1 MEIGHVIGYRMGS
14 VALFLIAPVFSMIRF
29 SSFLLA
35 MSLVCATPIL
45 AQEAPPPNVDP
56 TIQQMVKDV
65 QADRLEADVQTMVDF
80 HTRHTL
86 SDTTSDER
94 GVGAARRWLKSE
106 FQRISD
112 ACGGCLDVHYQKTV
126 VEASESER
134 IPGDTPVYNV
144 VAIQRG
150 TEHPN
155 RYFLMGGHLDSRVSN
170 VMDSTSRAPGA
181 NDDASGVAGAVEAA
195 RVLSQHEFESSI
207 VYVGY
212 TGEEQGLFG
221 STHAAE
227 VAVEEDWNLAG
238 VLNNDMIGNIE
249 GVDGVIENNT
259 FRVFSQP
266 RPDDLSENWSARFFG
281 GENDGP
287 SRQLARYVAD
297 MAETY
302 VRNLEPIL
310 IYRLDRFGRGGD
322 QMPFADRGFPA
333 VRVMETH
340 ENYNRQHQDIRTED
354 GIAYGDVMEGVNFQY
369 AKKLTGVNVASLAS
383 LAAGPPTPDS
393 VRIGGAVSPNTTLAW
408 DAVDHSDL
416 AGYKVYWRRTAVSR
430 WQHSEF
436 VPAGTTEHTLD
447 GLVIDNYLF
456 GVSAVDEDGHES
468 PVAFP
473 SSRIQ

>member
-1 MEIGHVIGYRMGS
+1 MEIRSGFGYPMELLPHFTKACISMLRLS
-14 VALFLIAPVFSMIRF
+14 SLLLVLTLALGN
-29 SSFLLA
+29 LA
-35 MSLVCATPIL
+35 V
-45 AQEAPPPNVDP
+45 AQEAPPPEVDP
-56 TIQQMVKDV
+56 AVQQMVRDV
-65 QADRLEADVQTMVDF
+65 QADRLRADVQTMVDF

-86 SDTTSDER
+86 SDTTSDDR
-94 GVGAARRWLKSE
+94 GIGAARRWLKAE
-106 FQRISD
+106 FERISAD
-112 ACGGCLDVHYQKTV
+112 CGGCLNVRYQKTI
-126 VEASESER
+126 VEASETER
-134 IPGDTPVYNV
+134 IPSDTPVYNV

-150 TEHPN
+150 TEHLN
-155 RYFLMGGHLDSRVSN
+155 RYVLMGGHLDSRVSN
-170 VMDSTSRAPGA
+170 IMDSTSRAPGA

-227 VAVEEDWNLAG
+227 VAQEEGWNLAA

-249 GVDGVIENNT
+249 GIDGVIENNT

-266 RPDDLSENWSARFFG
+266 RPEDLSEDWSARFFG

-287 SRQLARYVAD
+287 SRQLARYVAG

-302 VRNLEPIL
+302 VRNLEPML

-354 GIAYGDVMEGVNFQY
+354 GTEYGDVMEGVNFPY
-369 AKKLTGVNVASLAS
+369 AKKLTGVNVATLAS
-383 LAAGPPTPDS
+383 LAAGPPAPDS
-393 VRIGGAVSPNTTLAW
+393 VRIGGAVSANTTLAW
-408 DAVDHSDL
+408 EAVDHDDL
-416 AGYKVYWRRTAVSR
+416 AGYKVYWRRTAAPR
-430 WQHSEF
+430 WQHSAF

-447 GLVIDNYLF
+447 NVVIDNYLF
-456 GVSAVDEDGHES
+456 GVAAVDEEGHES
-468 PVAFP
+468 PVSFP
-473 SSRIQ
+473 SALIR

>member
-1 MEIGHVIGYRMGS
+1 
-14 VALFLIAPVFSMIRF
+14 MIRALVL
-29 SSFLLA
+29 SFLLA
-35 MSLVCATPIL
+35 YPFGPPAR
-45 AQEAPPPNVDP
+45 AQEAPPPATDPAVQSMVDAVEAER
-56 TIQQMVKDV
+56 I
-65 QADRLEADVQTMVDF
+65 EADVQAMVDV

-94 GVGAARRWLKSE
+94 GVGAARRWLKEE
-106 FQRISD
+106 FDRISE
-112 ACGGCLDVHYQKTV
+112 ACGDCLEVKYQKTV
-126 VEASESER
+126 VEAGETGR

-155 RYFLMGGHLDSRVSN
+155 RYVLMGGHLDSRVSS

-195 RVLSQHEFESSI
+195 RVLSNHEFESSI

-227 VAVEEDWNLAG
+227 TAVEKDWTMAG

-249 GVDGVIENNT
+249 GIDGVVENNT
-259 FRVFSQP
+259 FRVFSQR
-266 RPDDLSENWSARFFG
+266 RPPDLHEDSWATRYYG

-287 SRQLARYVAD
+287 SRQLARYVATQ
-297 MAETY
+297 AETY
-302 VRNLEPIL
+302 VRNLEPLL

-340 ENYNRQHQDIRTED
+340 ENYNRQHQDLRTED
-354 GIAYGDVMEGVNFQY
+354 GIEYGDTIDEVNFGY
-369 AKKLTGVNVASLAS
+369 AEKLTGVNVATMAS
-383 LAAGPPTPDS
+383 LAGSPPRPDS
-393 VRIGGAVSPNTTLAW
+393 VRIGGAVSSSTTLAW
-408 DAVDHSDL
+408 DPVDHSDL
-416 AGYKVYWRRTAVSR
+416 AGYYVYWRRTAEPR
-430 WQHSEF
+430 WQHSVF
-436 VPAGTTEHTLD
+436 VPANTTEHTLENV
-447 GLVIDNYLF
+447 VIDNWFF
-456 GVSAVDEDGHES
+456 GVSAVDEEGHES
-468 PVAFP
+468 PVVFP
-473 SSRIQ
+473 SALLD